1 MILDKFIGDETQ
13 FSFKHRLLNIVLVF
27 GIVISFW
34 SAIANYL
41 LDLGTTLVATCVISG
56 IILIVLNYLSTAKKL
71 YGVSLCLTVVISAFI
86 IIPMMWINN
95 GGTFGSIP
103 LYIALFSSLGATLF
117 SGYQRVA
124 ITICLIIIVN
134 TLLMLEYKYPLLI
147 TQYSGDL
154 VRYIDISIG
163 LTTTIIANS
172 LLFLIVIAY
181 YNKEHE
187 KASYYLAKV
196 EKQKSEMEFQSHLEM
211 INEKLQQEID
221 ERRQIEQKL
230 RENNDQLK
238 YEITERIRAERAA
251 DEQKRQLETILE
263 HSPGIIVQFDT
274 DGRHTF
280 ISPSACD
287 FGLVCQ
293 KLIGS
298 DGALPQVQHSKEW
311 LENFNFVLRQG
322 KSAEFEIGIF
332 INECKRFF
340 SIQLVP
346 EVGSCGDVLSIL
358 GFFRDLTDLKHT
370 EKEMAR
376 LDRLNL
382 IGQMAASIGHE
393 VRNPMTTIRGFL
405 QYFGRKQE
413 FSRYTEEFTIM
424 ISELDRANEIIT
436 EFLSLAK
443 NKSISL
449 TKACLNQSIKAIYP
463 LLEAD
468 AFERGYNIEVELGEI
483 HELWLDEKDIRQL
496 LLNLVYNGFE
506 AIPDRGTVRIRT
518 YQTGDLVVLAVQDNG
533 CGIPQEVLGQLGT
546 PFVTT
551 KEKGT
556 GLGLPVCYRIAER
569 HNAIIEVETSSHG
582 TTFSIKF
589 PIHRQHNGPLSK

>member
-263 HSPGIIVQFDT
+263 HSPG
-274 DGRHTF
+274 
-280 ISPSACD
+280 C
-287 FGLVCQ
+287 
-293 KLIGS
+293 
-298 DGALPQVQHSKEW
+298 
-311 LENFNFVLRQG
+311 
-322 KSAEFEIGIF
+322 
-332 INECKRFF
+332 
-340 SIQLVP
+340 
-346 EVGSCGDVLSIL
+346 
-358 GFFRDLTDLKHT
+358 
-370 EKEMAR
+370 
-376 LDRLNL
+376 
-382 IGQMAASIGHE
+382 
-393 VRNPMTTIRGFL
+393 
-405 QYFGRKQE
+405 
-413 FSRYTEEFTIM
+413 
-424 ISELDRANEIIT
+424 
-436 EFLSLAK
+436 
-443 NKSISL
+443 
-449 TKACLNQSIKAIYP
+449 
-463 LLEAD
+463 LLEP
-468 AFERGYNIEVELGEI
+468 G
-483 HELWLDEKDIRQL
+483 
-496 LLNLVYNGFE
+496 
-506 AIPDRGTVRIRT
+506 
-518 YQTGDLVVLAVQDNG
+518 
-533 CGIPQEVLGQLGT
+533 
-546 PFVTT
+546 
-551 KEKGT
+551 
-556 GLGLPVCYRIAER
+556 
-569 HNAIIEVETSSHG
+569 
-582 TTFSIKF
+582 
-589 PIHRQHNGPLSK
+589 